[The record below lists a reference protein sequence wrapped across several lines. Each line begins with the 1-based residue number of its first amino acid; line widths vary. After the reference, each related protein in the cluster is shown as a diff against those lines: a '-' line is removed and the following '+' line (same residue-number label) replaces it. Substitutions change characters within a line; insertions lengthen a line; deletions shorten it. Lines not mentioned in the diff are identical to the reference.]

1 MVDVMAENPKKA
13 IELFEKVVEME
24 SALGDTVKWRFLALQ
39 HLVTL
44 NFTLGSYEDM
54 LKRYRAMLT
63 HMASVTRNECTD
75 AINAILDVISP
86 TNAAAGTSSSGKAA
100 NADSQNSSSN
110 SSKIAKP
117 KIDSEVL
124 SEVYK
129 ITLLALKNSN
139 NERLWFITN
148 QKLAKLYLDSSKF
161 QEVEELLVLLKKSCR
176 TSDGLGDDPSKGT
189 YLLEI
194 YSLEIQLCVL
204 TSNSMRMRHVYPK
217 TVNLNAAVVDPRV
230 MGVIREEGGKMYM
243 AEGQWDEAYNE
254 LYEAFRNYQEAGNSR
269 ARDCLKYVVLAS
281 MLALSNINPFVARE
295 AKVYQDD
302 KEIIAMSDLRQSLE
316 SNDLRRFERILHDKK
331 NRIEEEPLL
340 MKYIQPLRRRM
351 HEQVVINL
359 VRPYERVS
367 LDFIAQ
373 ELLLSVDDIE
383 KLVVDMIVND
393 KLKGSIDQL
402 RGYIVL
408 ANKNNSNAA
417 SNAKLESLAR
427 WATALEK
434 IDLEQKAT

>member
-1 MVDVMAENPKKA
+1 MRPTDVMAENPQKA

-24 SALGDTVKWRFLALQ
+24 GALGETVKWRFLALQ

-44 NFTLGSYEDM
+44 NFTLGCYDEM
-54 LKRYRAMLT
+54 LKRYRAMLM
-63 HMASVTRNECTD
+63 HMTSVTRNECTD

-86 TNAAAGTSSSGKAA
+86 TNTFSSSKTA
-100 NADSQNSSSN
+100 NSDSQNS
-110 SSKIAKP
+110 KVAKP
-117 KIDSEVL
+117 KIDPDVL

-148 QKLAKLYLDSSKF
+148 QKLAKLYLDSGKVE
-161 QEVEELLVLLKKSCR
+161 EVEELLSLLKRSC
-176 TSDGLGDDPSKGT
+176 TSSDGLSDDPSKGA

-204 TSNSMRMRHVYPK
+204 TSNTIRMRQVYPK

-316 SNDLRRFERILHDKK
+316 SNDLKRFERILHDKK

-351 HEQVVINL
+351 HEQVVVNL

-367 LDFIAQ
+367 LDFIAL
-373 ELLLSVDDIE
+373 ELSMSVDDIE
-383 KLVVDMIVND
+383 KLVVDMIIND

-402 RGYIVL
+402 RGYVVL
-408 ANKNNSNAA
+408 ANKNNSDTAK
-417 SNAKLESLAR
+417 NAKLESLAR
-427 WATALEK
+427 WANALEK
-434 IDLEQKAT
+434 ISLEQKVA